1 MPELPEVEMARRYLD
16 ATALHQP
23 IHQVTVKHQ
32 RILGNVSAARLRERL
47 VGKEFS
53 ESTRHGKY
61 LFARTGEGWL
71 VFHFGMTGRLTY
83 FKSLDQ
89 EPEHDRL
96 LFSFANGYHLSYDCQ
111 RLLGRISWAESVESF
126 IAQRQLGPDALRV
139 SQEDFVGRLGG
150 KRGMVKSALM
160 DQHAIAGIG
169 NIYSDEI
176 LFQMD
181 IHPQT
186 GAHRL
191 DRSVWQEMHGVAQ
204 DILREAIRRRAE
216 PDDFP
221 DSFLIPRREEGE
233 RCPRDGASLQR
244 VRVSGRSA
252 YFCPRHQ
259 KKM

>member
-23 IHQVTVKHQ
+23 IHRVTVKHQ

-71 VFHFGMTGRLTY
+71 VFHFGMTGRLAY
-83 FKSLDQ
+83 FKSMDK
-89 EPEHDRL
+89 EPEHDSL

-111 RLLGRISWAESVESF
+111 RLLGRINWAESVESF

-139 SQEDFVGRLGG
+139 SQEDFVERLGG